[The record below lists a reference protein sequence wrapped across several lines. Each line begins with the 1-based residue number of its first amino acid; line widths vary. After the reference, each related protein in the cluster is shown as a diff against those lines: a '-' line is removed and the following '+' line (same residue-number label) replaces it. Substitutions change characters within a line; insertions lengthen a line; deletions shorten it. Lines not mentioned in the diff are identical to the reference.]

1 MSVRIYN
8 LSKQVRL
15 KNNELLEILKERGFN
30 VKNHSSTIDN
40 ISAESII
47 KEFAIDINKGQ
58 GDQVKEEKSTIEITN
73 STSMPKLPKGVMVKS
88 KEQVDKERQIQ
99 REKIEADKIKSRPL
113 PVNLPKSENAAI
125 LPSLNSFGSVP
136 ATTVKNSSK
145 APNIPLMPNIDKIN
159 KVNSTPPPIP
169 PFPLKSKPSL
179 PKIPPLISASSTFA
193 QPSVKNENTSTD
205 KNQVSVD
212 SSETDIRVLKVKPPI
227 VVRDFATLINIK
239 PFKLISELM
248 ELGIFASMNQ
258 TIEEHIAE
266 DLASK
271 YGYLLEVKH
280 RGDSQKDSVK
290 KEVKVVDES
299 KLLKPRPPIVCI
311 IGHVDHGKTTLL
323 DTIRKTN
330 VVKGEAGGITQHI
343 GAYQITFN
351 DQKIAFIDTPGH
363 AAFSSMRVRGV
374 NVTDIAIL
382 VIAADDGFK
391 PQTEE
396 ALKCAQKS
404 GVPIIVAITKTDA
417 KGANIDRIK
426 TQMQEKGIAPEDWG
440 GETITVSISAIEGK
454 GIDDLLEMILLQT
467 EIMELKANPTTAAEG
482 LVLESQLEVGRGAT
496 ACLIVQRGTLK
507 SGDAL
512 ICGTYYCRVRAMIDD
527 QGTRLKSAT
536 PGMPVNVTG
545 WSGAPAAGQVF
556 KRLKNER
563 IAKKEA
569 ETELHELKIREAE
582 EKVNNS
588 DGATVDNLFAAM
600 EAVKKQTLYLVIK
613 ADVQGSLQAIMQNI
627 RDIHSEKV
635 NLNVVSGGIG
645 PINKKDVMLASTAG
659 AGIIGF
665 NVKVENGVQGLS
677 KNQGVIIYLQTIIYE
692 LFEVIREAMVDLIEP
707 EIKEIKMGAAEVRQV
722 FPVSKGKVAGSML
735 IEGIIR
741 RNTRCKVIRDKQVV
755 HQSKIKMLRR
765 FKDDVT
771 EVRAGFECGIQV
783 QGYNDFQEGDI
794 IEVFSVEKIKP
805 EL

>member
-15 KNNELLEILKERGFN
+15 NNNELLEILKQRGFN

-40 ISAESII
+40 ISAASII
-47 KEFAIDINKGQ
+47 KEFAIDKV
-58 GDQVKEEKSTIEITN
+58 DQTKEENNNINLTKSPTI
-73 STSMPKLPKGVMVKS
+73 PFFPKGVMVKS
-88 KEQVDKERQIQ
+88 KEQVDKERQFE
-99 REKIEADKIKSRPL
+99 REKIEAEKIKSRPS
-113 PVNLPKSENAAI
+113 PVNLPKSGNVPIA
-125 LPSLNSFGSVP
+125 PSLSSFNSTPNPTVTSSHKVP
-136 ATTVKNSSK
+136 S
-145 APNIPLMPNIDKIN
+145 IPVMPNIGKIN
-159 KVNSTPPPIP
+159 KGNSISPSIP
-169 PFPLKSKPSL
+169 PVPSKSEQIL
-179 PKIPPLISASSTFA
+179 PKIPSFSSNSPTFS
-193 QPSVKNENTSTD
+193 QTPTD
-205 KNQVSVD
+205 TLDRSSDKPQVSED
-212 SSETDIRVLKVKPPI
+212 SSEKDIKLLKIKPPI

-271 YGYLLEVKH
+271 HGYLLEVKH
-280 RGDSQKDSVK
+280 RGDSQKEPVK

-299 KLLKPRPPIVCI
+299 QLLKPRPPVVCI

-404 GVPIIVAITKTDA
+404 GVPIIVAITKNDV
-417 KGANIDRIK
+417 KGANIERIK

-440 GETITVSISAIEGK
+440 GETITVSVSAIEGK

-467 EIMELKANPTTAAEG
+467 EIMELKANPTAAAEG

-507 SGDAL
+507 NGDAL
-512 ICGTYYCRVRAMIDD
+512 ICGTHYCRVRAMTDD
-527 QGTRLKSAT
+527 RGTRLKSAT
-536 PGMPVNVTG
+536 PGTPVNVTG

-563 IAKKEA
+563 VAKKEA

-600 EAVKKQTLYLVIK
+600 EAVQKQTLYLVIK
-613 ADVQGSLQAIMQNI
+613 ADVQGSLQAILQNI

-635 NLNVVSGGIG
+635 NLKVVSGGIG

-665 NVKVENGVQGLS
+665 NVKVENGVQGEA
-677 KNQGVIIYLQTIIYE
+677 KNQGVIIYLQSIIYE

-735 IEGIIR
+735 VEGIVK
-741 RNTRCKVIRDKQVV
+741 RNTRCKVIRGKEVL

-794 IEVFSVEKIKP
+794 IEVFSIEKIKP

>member
-47 KEFAIDINKGQ
+47 KEFAIDINKDE
-58 GDQVKEEKSTIEITN
+58 GDQVKEKKSNIELAN
-73 STSMPKLPKGVMVKS
+73 STSMPNLPKGVMVKS

-113 PVNLPKSENAAI
+113 PVNLPKSKNAAI
-125 LPSLNSFGSVP
+125 LPSLNSFGSAP
-136 ATTVKNSSK
+136 GTTVKNSPK

-159 KVNSTPPPIP
+159 KGNSKSPPIP
-169 PFPLKSKPSL
+169 PFPSKSEPIS
-179 PKIPPLISASSTFA
+179 PKIPPLSSASSTFA

-212 SSETDIRVLKVKPPI
+212 SSASDIRVLKVKPPI

-417 KGANIDRIK
+417 KGANIDRTK

-440 GETITVSISAIEGK
+440 GETITVSVSAIEGK

-512 ICGTYYCRVRAMIDD
+512 ICGTHYCRVRAMIDD

-569 ETELHELKIREAE
+569 EAELHELKIREAE

-613 ADVQGSLQAIMQNI
+613 ADVQGSLQAILQNI

-722 FPVSKGKVAGSML
+722 FPVSKGKIAGSML

-741 RNTRCKVIRDKQVV
+741 RNTRCKVIRGKQVV

>member
-47 KEFAIDINKGQ
+47 KEFAIEPKSESEKESNKES
-58 GDQVKEEKSTIEITN
+58 GDPNFTKQTVLPS
-73 STSMPKLPKGVMVKS
+73 LPKGVMVKS
-88 KEQVDKERQIQ
+88 KEQVEQERQLE
-99 REKIEADKIKSRPL
+99 REKIEAERMKSRPL
-113 PVNLPKSENAAI
+113 PINLPKLANAPIPAN
-125 LPSLNSFGSVP
+125 LSKPVP
-136 ATTVKNSSK
+136 VPKVSN
-145 APNIPLMPNIDKIN
+145 APKVPNVPIMPNTDIVN
-159 KVNSTPPPIP
+159 KGNPLAPPPP
-169 PFPLKSKPSL
+169 PVLSQPSSNL
-179 PKIPPLISASSTFA
+179 LKIPPLPSNTKASTD
-193 QPSVKNENTSTD
+193 PSVDNENLSND
-205 KNQVSVD
+205 KKQASLD
-212 SSETDIRVLKVKPPI
+212 SSEAEIKVLKVKPPI
-227 VVRDFATLINIK
+227 VVRDFASLINIK

-271 YGYLLEVKH
+271 HGYLLEVKH
-280 RGDSQKDSVK
+280 RGERQKELVK
-290 KEVKVVDES
+290 EEVEVVDES
-299 KLLKPRPPIVCI
+299 KLLKPRSPVVCI

-323 DTIRKTN
+323 DAIRKTN

-351 DQKIAFIDTPGH
+351 NQKIAFIDTPGH

-396 ALKCAQKS
+396 ALKCVQKS
-404 GVPIIVAITKTDA
+404 GVPLIVAITKTDV
-417 KGANIDRIK
+417 KGANLDRIK

-440 GETITVSISAIEGK
+440 GETITVAVSAVKGE

-467 EIMELKANPTTAAEG
+467 EIMELKANPTATAEG
-482 LVLESQLEVGRGAT
+482 LVLESQLEVGKGAT

-512 ICGTYYCRVRAMIDD
+512 ICGTHYCRVRAMTDD
-527 QGTRLKSAT
+527 RGTRLKSAT
-536 PGMPVNVTG
+536 PGTPVNVTG

-563 IAKKEA
+563 VAKKEA
-569 ETELHELKIREAE
+569 ESELHELKMREAE
-582 EKVNNS
+582 LKVNNS

-600 EAVKKQTLYLVIK
+600 EAVQKQTLYLVIK
-613 ADVQGSLQAIMQNI
+613 ADVQGSLQAILQNI
-627 RDIHSEKV
+627 RDIHSDKV

-645 PINKKDVMLASTAG
+645 PISKKDIMLASTAS
-659 AGIIGF
+659 AGVIGF
-665 NVKVENGVQGLS
+665 NVKVENGVQGLA

-692 LFEVIREAMVDLIEP
+692 LFEGIREAMVDLIEP
-707 EIKEIKMGAAEVRQV
+707 EIREIKMGAAEVRQV
-722 FPVSKGKVAGSML
+722 FPISKGKVAGSML
-735 IEGIIR
+735 IEGTAK
-741 RNTRCKVIRDKQVV
+741 RNARCKVIRGKEILY
-755 HQSKIKMLRR
+755 QSKIKLLRR

-783 QGYNDFQEGDI
+783 QGYNDFEEGDL
-794 IEVFSVEKIKP
+794 IEVFSIEKIKP